1 MLGIQYKHK
10 SKEDI
15 AGFISKPV
23 ARPEYRTIYQ
33 HKGML
38 LQNLYRR
45 YLYIT
50 IKLPHLSDLEQRIPN
65 FPNCDNYG
73 SLHPS
78 NPDPLLDDTPTND
91 NELHQVICNI
101 FKIDDLQEM
110 DVIIKIRNRL
120 EHKINYTLPALLPNK
135 IKTMQQG
142 PATSGE
148 GIRNKR
154 VIPTLAIIQGV
165 AAIGGMMIK
174 GINALVDAKRAS
186 SFNNA
191 IKLIN
196 ENVQITHDR
205 LITLENRTA
214 MMAKAIIP
222 VLRDLNQQ
230 INNTNDRL
238 YRQYQM
244 MMKAHGRYNR
254 LFRQTHKTFQIH
266 HLALLML
273 RDYITILLGTLQR
286 IHRQYVRYK
295 SALDDTLIGIEH
307 LNSGYLTHHILESRM
322 LAQYLEAVED
332 DLEETAPAFEP
343 VFTNVYQYYGNSLIS
358 FTNIID
364 DLLLQLPI
372 LFKLKVQVPMSLFSI
387 ETVPV
392 PLDAETYLGEKRE
405 YTQIIP
411 ETELIALTENNY
423 IPLTQ
428 AQILLCAKIG
438 YMYYCEYAHLLKK
451 CMEHTCMSAIY
462 YDQGSDIKAK
472 QCKTIVTFDTILES
486 KILDAGN
493 LLILSNLQKPWTI
506 ACKDISRVFEIE
518 YSTYRILNRSELC
531 ECSLTTGNY
540 LLSYTNINC
549 GNVPEVRDGYFTTYY
564 SFNKIV
570 LDVITEKFDIQVDEN
585 TRNQAA
591 LLHDDIPGYDLP
603 IIDFVNTT
611 TDQDEDVSILEEDNS
626 QIYAYLN
633 NILVHMIDKQ
643 QTAIFK
649 SNQDFNR
656 NKEKISQYIKYAE
669 IWQVASVICSYT
681 AMACDVLLI
690 VAMIVFLLK
699 YRKTMQAMLAAFLQT
714 NTKNSAI
721 QSVQADRMG
730 RTYPPLFTIN
740 LPKEEKIIDDLREIT
755 TMEYV
760 VQGIMI
766 IVCIAI
772 VLIIMYF
779 CCTKCRH
786 TRTIFKYCFPFI
798 SISPIVHTSR
808 RTDLFV
814 EVTNITK
821 GNGIWA
827 HFVSTGCFPT
837 QIQLSRPIQK
847 DNVQIETICCIFKW
861 IRINWSSINVTGIS
875 GTMINMPDT
884 AYVSI
889 FMDNDLT
896 HITEDHFEIKLIA
909 RLLVKCMLY
918 KHQYSH

>member
-1 MLGIQYKHK
+1 M
-10 SKEDI
+10 
-15 AGFISKPV
+15 P
-23 ARPEYRTIYQ
+23 
-33 HKGML
+33 
-38 LQNLYRR
+38 
-45 YLYIT
+45 
-50 IKLPHLSDLEQRIPN
+50 
-65 FPNCDNYG
+65 
-73 SLHPS
+73 
-78 NPDPLLDDTPTND
+78 
-91 NELHQVICNI
+91 
-101 FKIDDLQEM
+101 
-110 DVIIKIRNRL
+110 IKI
-120 EHKINYTLPALLPNK
+120 IT
-135 IKTMQQG
+135 TQQG
-142 PATSGE
+142 PATSGKDI
-148 GIRNKR
+148 GNKR
-154 VIPTLAIIQGV
+154 AIPALAIIQGA

-196 ENVQITHDR
+196 ENVQMTHNR

-222 VLRDLNQQ
+222 VLKDFKQQ
-230 INNTNDRL
+230 INTNDRL
-238 YRQYQM
+238 NRQYQM
-244 MMKAHGRYNR
+244 MTKAHDRYNR

-273 RDYITILLGTLQR
+273 KDYIMILMGTLQR
-286 IHRQYVRYK
+286 IHRQYLRYE

-307 LNSGYLTHHILESRM
+307 LNSGYLTHHILDPRT
-322 LAQYLEAVED
+322 LVRYLEAVED
-332 DLEETAPAFEP
+332 DLEETAPAYEP

-364 DLLLQLPI
+364 DLLLQLLI
-372 LFKLKVQVPMSLFSI
+372 LIKLKVQVPMSLFSI
-387 ETVPV
+387 ETAPV

-405 YTQIIP
+405 YTQLIL

-428 AQILLCAKIG
+428 AQISLCAKIG

-451 CMEHTCMSAIY
+451 CTEHTCMSAIY

-472 QCKTIVTFDTILES
+472 QCKTLVTFDAILES
-486 KILDAGN
+486 KILDAGD

-506 ACKDISRVFEIE
+506 ACKDVSRVFEIE

-549 GNVPEVRDGYFTTYY
+549 GNVPEARDGYFTTCY

-570 LDVITEKFDIQVDEN
+570 LDITEKFNIQVDEN

-591 LLHDDIPGYDLP
+591 LLHNDIPGYDLP
-603 IIDFVNTT
+603 TIDFVDMT
-611 TDQDEDVSILEEDNS
+611 TDLDEDVSILEEDNS
-626 QIYAYLN
+626 LIYAYLN
-633 NILVHMIDKQ
+633 NVLVHMIDKQ

-649 SNQDFNR
+649 SNQDFNK

-669 IWQVASVICSYT
+669 NWQVAPVICSYT

-699 YRKTMQAMLAAFLQT
+699 YWKTMQGMLAAFLQS
-714 NTKNSAI
+714 NTKNNAI
-721 QSVQADRMG
+721 QVAQADRIG
-730 RTYPPLFTIN
+730 RTYPLLFTIN
-740 LPKEEKIIDDLREIT
+740 LPKEEEIIDDLREIT

-760 VQGIMI
+760 VQVIMI

-772 VLIIMYF
+772 VLINMYY

-786 TRTIFKYCFPFI
+786 TRTIFKYCFPFLPI
-798 SISPIVHTSR
+798 SRIVRTSR

-814 EVTNITK
+814 KVTNVTK

-827 HFVSTGCFPT
+827 HFVLTGCFLT

-847 DNVQIETICCIFKW
+847 DDVHIETVCCIFKW
-861 IRINWSSINVTGIS
+861 ITINWSNINVTGIS

-889 FMDNDLT
+889 FTDNDLT
-896 HITEDHFEIKLIA
+896 RITEDHFEIKLIA
-909 RLLVKCMLY
+909 RLLDQMYVIEPPVFPPRYDDASPSAPQFPEHL
-918 KHQYSH
+918 HSLLTHS